1 MGANGTSTR
10 AIPQWSRVRIS
21 APRRPSGARAL
32 QSRTAVKPGGSIADD
47 LWTVCMPAGRAPRR
61 LVVRRRSG
69 RQAAYKVAA
78 WEARKPPNSWRW
90 PRTGFR
96 RSEVRVAVGR
106 QVPSRIVH
114 HSNER
119 CQCQCLSGR
128 EHVSPSG
135 HAIEDD
141 IEEAAKMV
149 QLAVRNERKFAGV
162 RLYLLLEFSR
172 GSTSSRLIRLI
183 RRSWVRIPSRSPEN
197 QRLTAHPKNPPH
209 FTSAPRPGKWA

>member
-32 QSRTAVKPGGSIADD
+32 QSRTAVKPGGGIADD
-47 LWTVCMPAGRAPRR
+47 LWTVCMPAGGRRGVLWCGGEVGDRR
-61 LVVRRRSG
+61 LT
-69 RQAAYKVAA
+69 KVAA

-162 RLYLLLEFSR
+162 RLICCL
-172 GSTSSRLIRLI
+172 SS
-183 RRSWVRIPSRSPEN
+183 
-197 QRLTAHPKNPPH
+197 AAA
-209 FTSAPRPGKWA
+209 APAAASSV